1 MKTKTI
7 LRLKKSNCKNCHK
20 CIRYCPVKAIRF
32 SAGQANVIEDE
43 CILCGQCFEVCP
55 QNAKEIRND
64 IESVKVMVSQEQVMV
79 SIAPSFAAA
88 FPDVGIEGMRE
99 ALRKLGFKDA
109 QEAAIGAAIVK
120 TEYERILREEKPN
133 ILISSC

>member
-55 QNAKEIRND
+55 YTD
-64 IESVKVMVSQEQVMV
+64 
-79 SIAPSFAAA
+79 
-88 FPDVGIEGMRE
+88 G
-99 ALRKLGFKDA
+99 
-109 QEAAIGAAIVK
+109 
-120 TEYERILREEKPN
+120 
-133 ILISSC
+133 